1 MKISEIYRNERT
13 QKLLGLLSLYLVYV
27 LFFKSVSF
35 SSLWGK
41 FFIDKYDLKS
51 YLMYEISKR
60 LITLI
65 ISVFIICVLF
75 KNKLDLDDSKKM
87 NLIKSILIAITV
99 FLLYYSFIA
108 RITIYLQGYLFNSF
122 ESPATNIITKLINQV
137 PAYII
142 CVGILAP
149 IMEELAFRK
158 GLFGFLYELYS
169 GCNEY
174 IRIISSVLISSIVF
188 GAIHNGYFHPSMI
201 YYSVFG
207 IVCSLLYLY
216 TKRISSPIII
226 HMMLNLTWAIFTI
239 FG

>member
-13 QKLLGLLSLYLVYV
+13 QKLLDLLSLYLVYV

-99 FLLYYSFIA
+99 FLLYYFFIA
-108 RITIYLQGYLFNSF
+108 RITIYL
-122 ESPATNIITKLINQV
+122 
-137 PAYII
+137 
-142 CVGILAP
+142 
-149 IMEELAFRK
+149 
-158 GLFGFLYELYS
+158 
-169 GCNEY
+169 
-174 IRIISSVLISSIVF
+174 
-188 GAIHNGYFHPSMI
+188 
-201 YYSVFG
+201 
-207 IVCSLLYLY
+207 
-216 TKRISSPIII
+216 
-226 HMMLNLTWAIFTI
+226 
-239 FG
+239 

>member
-99 FLLYYSFIA
+99 FLLYYFFIA

-137 PAYII
+137 SAYII

-149 IMEELAFRK
+149 IM
-158 GLFGFLYELYS
+158 
-169 GCNEY
+169 
-174 IRIISSVLISSIVF
+174 
-188 GAIHNGYFHPSMI
+188 
-201 YYSVFG
+201 
-207 IVCSLLYLY
+207 
-216 TKRISSPIII
+216 
-226 HMMLNLTWAIFTI
+226 
-239 FG
+239 

>member
-99 FLLYYSFIA
+99 FLLYYF
-108 RITIYLQGYLFNSF
+108 LLFHYKYN
-122 ESPATNIITKLINQV
+122 NKINQSSTSL
-137 PAYII
+137 YYM
-142 CVGILAP
+142 CWNFSSNNGGI
-149 IMEELAFRK
+149 
-158 GLFGFLYELYS
+158 
-169 GCNEY
+169 
-174 IRIISSVLISSIVF
+174 SI
-188 GAIHNGYFHPSMI
+188 
-201 YYSVFG
+201 
-207 IVCSLLYLY
+207 
-216 TKRISSPIII
+216 
-226 HMMLNLTWAIFTI
+226 
-239 FG
+239 

>member
-60 LITLI
+60 SITLI

-75 KNKLDLDDSKKM
+75 KNKLGLDDSKKI
-87 NLIKSILIAITV
+87 NLTRSILISIVV
-99 FLLYYSFIA
+99 FLLDYFFIA

-122 ESPATNIITKLINQV
+122 ESPATNITTKLINQV

-149 IMEELAFRK
+149 IM
-158 GLFGFLYELYS
+158 
-169 GCNEY
+169 
-174 IRIISSVLISSIVF
+174 
-188 GAIHNGYFHPSMI
+188 
-201 YYSVFG
+201 
-207 IVCSLLYLY
+207 
-216 TKRISSPIII
+216 
-226 HMMLNLTWAIFTI
+226 
-239 FG
+239 